1 MKSSIY
7 YIILVWMLA
16 SWGNSV
22 AQGPSLKLWY
32 RQPAE
37 KWTESLPIGNGRLGA
52 MIFGGL
58 TEDHLQFNES
68 TLWSGGPRDYQ
79 RAGAAQYLE
88 PIRQLIAAGQQDKA
102 EALAEQHFM
111 GRKDKDEE
119 QYALLK
125 SAWTKKV
132 RGDTSFAERGLDDRT
147 WKDMSLPTPNG
158 WETAGLEG
166 VDGAVWFRTT
176 FDLPPS
182 WTGKDLVLDLGRIR
196 DVDFSYLNGKR
207 IGSGEGISNKRHYHI
222 PAALCKPGKNVIAI
236 QVLNYDDKGGFTGVK
251 GDHKTLII
259 YPEGTNPDQGLGLA
273 PAWKYKVQDEEPPTL
288 PKYEADYQPF
298 GDLYLR
304 YPGQEQ
310 VRAYRR
316 ELDLRQAIAT
326 TTYDCNG
333 VHYTREYFASEPQQ
347 VMVLHI
353 GADKPGKISLQA
365 LFHTPH
371 RSFSIRRIDAHTLAL
386 FVKVRNGV
394 LKGVAYLQV
403 QTLHGETEVSD
414 EGINIRYADEVVF
427 YLTAATNFVN
437 YKDVSGDPEA
447 VCRNVLRSLKGMTW
461 SAVREAHIREY
472 RSHFDAF
479 SIELGVDSPGAA
491 DSNSGG
497 PAGVNTRSGSSGPAL
512 PTDQRIRQFSPE
524 KDPALI
530 ALYVQYGRYLL
541 ISSSRP
547 NSPMPANLQG
557 LWNDLL
563 TPPWGSKYT
572 TNINLEMNYW
582 LAEPLNLSDCS
593 QPLFRLIRN
602 LSKAGSLTAAAHY
615 NAPGWVLHH
624 NTDLW
629 CGTAPINASNH
640 GIWVTGGAWL
650 CHQLWE
656 HYQFTQDKNFLRE
669 YYPILKEAA
678 EFFAAFLVEDPRRGW
693 LISTPSN
700 SPEHGGL
707 VAGPSMD
714 HQLIRDLFK
723 NCIAASRLLHTDS
736 AFRQLLEE
744 KNSHIAPSQV
754 GRYGQL
760 QEWLEDKD
768 DTADHHRH
776 VSHLWGV
783 YPGTDITWKD
793 NPALMKAARQSL
805 LYRGDDG
812 TGWSLAWKANL
823 WARMREGDHAMLMV
837 EKLLSSAAETQG
849 GEKGGVYPN
858 LFDAHPPF
866 QIDGNFGGAAGIAEM
881 LLQSQEGTLDLL
893 PALPAVLP
901 DGEVKGICSRGGFTL
916 NIKWRQGALQQVE
929 LMSRRGGSIVLRY
942 KEKRVSL
949 YTYPGQHYKLSGEL
963 KAIR

>member
-1 MKSSIY
+1 MKRTIY
-7 YIILVWMLA
+7 NGMMTGWMLLTIHGV
-16 SWGNSV
+16 SL
-22 AQGPSLKLWY
+22 AQKKQPPLTLWFN
-32 RQPAE
+32 QPAQ
-37 KWTESLPIGNGRLGA
+37 KWTEALPIGNGRLGA
-52 MIFGGL
+52 MIFGGV

-68 TLWSGGPRDYQ
+68 TLWSGEPRDYQ
-79 RAGAAQYLE
+79 RIGAAHYLE
-88 PIRQLIAAGQQDKA
+88 PIRQLLADGKQDKA

-111 GRKDKDEE
+111 GKKDKDEE
-119 QYALLK
+119 QYVSLK
-125 SAWTKKV
+125 KTWTEKV
-132 RGDTSFAERGLDDRT
+132 RSDTGFAQVGMNDHSWQE
-147 WKDMSLPTPNG
+147 MALPTPNG

-176 FDLPPS
+176 FELPPT

-196 DVDFSYLNGKR
+196 DIDFTYLNGKLL
-207 IGSGEGISNKRHYHI
+207 GSGEGISYKRHYRL
-222 PAALCKPGKNVIAI
+222 PAALCKPGKNVVAI

-251 GDHKTLII
+251 GDHKTLIV
-259 YPEGTNPDQGLGLA
+259 YPEGTDPVQGLALDPG
-273 PAWKYKVQDEEPPTL
+273 WKFKVQDEEPPAL

-298 GDLYLR
+298 GDLYLHFS
-304 YPGQEQ
+304 GQDQ
-310 VRAYRR
+310 VTRYRR
-316 ELDLRQAIAT
+316 ELDIRQAIAT
-326 TTYDCNG
+326 TSYNCNG
-333 VHYTREYFASEPQQ
+333 IHYTREYFASEPQQ
-347 VMVLHI
+347 AMVLHI
-353 GADKPGKISLQA
+353 GADQPGKISLQA
-365 LFHTPH
+365 LFRTPH

-394 LKGVAYLQV
+394 LKGVAYLRV
-403 QTLHGETEVSD
+403 QTLHGQTELSE
-414 EGINIRYADEVVF
+414 EGIATRSADEVVF
-427 YLTAATNFVN
+427 YLTAATNFLN
-437 YKDVSGDPEA
+437 YKNVSGDPEGA
-447 VCRNVLRSLKGMTW
+447 CRKALKGLQSLTYA
-461 SAVREAHIREY
+461 AVRAAHIREY
-472 RSHFDAF
+472 RSHFNAF
-479 SIELGVDSPGAA
+479 SIALG
-491 DSNSGG
+491 
-497 PAGVNTRSGSSGPAL
+497 AGVNTL
-512 PTDQRIRQFSPE
+512 PTDERIRLFSPE
-524 KDPALI
+524 IDPALI

-547 NSPMPANLQG
+547 NSPLPANLQG

-582 LAEPLNLSDCS
+582 PAEPLNLSSCS

-602 LSKAGSLTAAAHY
+602 LSHTGSKTAAAHY
-615 NAPGWVLHH
+615 NASGWVLHH

-656 HYQFTQDKNFLRE
+656 HYQFTQDKKFLRD
-669 YYPILKEAA
+669 YYPILKEAS
-678 EFFAAFLVEDPRRGW
+678 EFFATFLVADPRTGW

-744 KNSHIAPSQV
+744 KYAHIAPGQI

-783 YPGTDITWKD
+783 FPGTDITWKD
-793 NPALMKAARQSL
+793 NPSLMKAARQSL

-812 TGWSLAWKANL
+812 TGWSLAWKADL
-823 WARMREGDHAMLMV
+823 WARMREGDHA
-837 EKLLSSAAETQG
+837 
-849 GEKGGVYPN
+849 
-858 LFDAHPPF
+858 
-866 QIDGNFGGAAGIAEM
+866 
-881 LLQSQEGTLDLL
+881 
-893 PALPAVLP
+893 
-901 DGEVKGICSRGGFTL
+901 
-916 NIKWRQGALQQVE
+916 
-929 LMSRRGGSIVLRY
+929 
-942 KEKRVSL
+942 
-949 YTYPGQHYKLSGEL
+949 
-963 KAIR
+963 